1 MDQLLERVER
11 EWTGSDL
18 ELEIRAGLP
27 GKFLRRAR
35 NGKGRGASQTWRR
48 LRAYLDHIA
57 RSTVPARAAPGW

>member
-1 MDQLLERVER
+1 MGRLLERVER

-35 NGKGRGASQTWRR
+35 RGEGGGASQVWRR
-48 LRAYLDHIA
+48 LRDYLDHLS
-57 RSTVPARAAPGW
+57 RSTGPARAAPGW